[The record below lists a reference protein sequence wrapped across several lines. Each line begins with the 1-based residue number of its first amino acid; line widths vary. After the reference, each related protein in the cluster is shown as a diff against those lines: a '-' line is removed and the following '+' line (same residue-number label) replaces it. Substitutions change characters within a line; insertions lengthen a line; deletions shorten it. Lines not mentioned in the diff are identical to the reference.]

1 MAMANLFVDTRSSMT
16 DLLDAIAEFVLPL
29 PRSLFSAVA
38 AKDTVPQS
46 SFVLTPS
53 RKLFEPLPAKENTP
67 KSRLVFK
74 SSSSSSTSTLES
86 SVSST
91 DSTESLVHAKS
102 SSYGNL
108 ADCRT
113 NATVNTVPPL
123 FQCESLTPALFFDA
137 EGVQLSRHGELC
149 ILELHVHHRL
159 HRRTYIIDI
168 CALGD
173 LAFTNVSTDGRYT
186 LKSILENATVP
197 KVFFDVRMDSDALY
211 GQYSIALA
219 GVIDLQLMEVA
230 SRTRAGR
237 ADGRVKGLKWCLA
250 VDVDMKEEEWSRVQ
264 RVKARGKKLFAPE
277 EGGGY
282 EVFQTR
288 PLAQEMIDYCVVD
301 VVYMPDLYIKY
312 NMRLKD
318 TVSLTAED
326 GWAGKIIQ
334 MSKARV
340 ALAKGPEFR
349 GSPRSPW
356 Y

>member
-1 MAMANLFVDTRSSMT
+1 MT

-38 AKDTVPQS
+38 AKDTMPQS

-74 SSSSSSTSTLES
+74 SSSSSSTSTQGSTSAGSSTIVES

-91 DSTESLVHAKS
+91 DSTERLVHAKFS
-102 SSYGNL
+102 SPGNL
-108 ADCRT
+108 ADCLA
-113 NATVNTVPPL
+113 NAMVNTVPPL
-123 FQCESLTPALFFDA
+123 FQCEPLTPALFFDA
-137 EGVQLSRHGELC
+137 EGVQLPRHGELC

-168 CALGD
+168 CALRD
-173 LAFTNVSTDGRYT
+173 LAFTTVSTDGRYT

-230 SRTRAGR
+230 SRTQAGG
-237 ADGRVKGLKWCLA
+237 ADGRVKGLQWCLA
-250 VDVDMKEEEWSRVQ
+250 VDVDMKEEEWLRVQ
-264 RVKARGKKLFAPE
+264 RMKARGKKLFAPE

-301 VVYMPDLYIKY
+301 VVYMPNLYKKY
-312 NMRLKD
+312 NMRLED

-326 GWAGKIIQ
+326 GWAGKIIK
-334 MSKARV
+334 MSRVRV

-349 GSPRSPW
+349 GSPRNPW